1 MAFGEITQFINDNLL
16 AGVNELLAAKL
27 QTFGSVMDRI
37 GFPVLMVLITVLY
50 IFKNRKNAVERGQ
63 KGLVYILVGL
73 VLCGVMGA
81 LGWIFTNPLGAA
93 VLTFYGAVLS
103 STVSDSFRAEKH
115 SVAVT
120 GMALTN
126 IIVGLFALIIWAI
139 WLFDLSKNMTWFLL
153 VLGAPVLVY
162 GYGAFG
168 LLSASTGAND
178 KKVKIKNAVCFVI
191 SVAAVIGAV
200 IYINANGLVYA

>member
-16 AGVNELLAAKL
+16 ASVNELLAAKL
-27 QTFGSVMDRI
+27 QTFGSIMDRI

-63 KGLVYILVGL
+63 KGLAYILVGL
-73 VLCGVMGA
+73 VLCGIMGA
-81 LGWIFTNPLGAA
+81 LGWIFTNPFGAA
-93 VLTFYGAVLS
+93 ALTFYGATLS
-103 STVSDSFRAEKH
+103 STVSDNFKPGKH

-191 SVAAVIGAV
+191 SVAAVIGAI
-200 IYINANGLVYA
+200 IYISANGLIYA